1 MVLKY
6 RLGLDV
12 GTASVGAAA
21 VSLDEKGLP
30 LDLVWHHVRIFS
42 EPLDNAQGTLVSKKA
57 GRRKAR
63 MQRRQIDRRAARL
76 KSIAQLSSLIG
87 INRADVLPDNELPA
101 IRAQAATQRV
111 ELADMLRIFL
121 RMSKRRG
128 YRGEFKAKKKGE
140 VAQGSH
146 ELSNAMRTLAS
157 EQGVALQDEHDTG
170 ITLGQFLYHRLQS
183 GLPIKL
189 KIKEI
194 SDEPKPKKG
203 EDSPAP
209 KNLYAL
215 RSMVEHEFRTIWAT
229 QAQHHPVLN
238 GEHQG
243 KPIQQHFFDTLFLQR
258 PLKSAADLVAQC
270 SLEPTLARAPRAQ
283 MAFQRFRI
291 EKTLAD
297 LRWGAGKNAVEISP
311 AQKSVLRALL
321 DQNDKV
327 KFPAIYEAL
336 EKAGCPKPVGK
347 GLNLD
352 RASRE
357 ELQGNQTLSAL
368 RALDKYS
375 AKHHPDRATQL
386 EAAFRALDNKTQIAV
401 INFLAD
407 IGSPEQLDDPAWHTS
422 FVKSVKDVKVKDN
435 QGKDVWKYKDVQR
448 IFSIELVGFINHL
461 KEHDN
466 FDRLGS
472 MKFDGGR
479 ASYSVKALNT
489 LADWMEEP
497 HWAGDWD
504 NAEDGVKSLD
514 EEGAVRACY
523 RERIKAQRVTQR
535 RDNLPPPDATGNAV
549 VDGSLLQIRW
559 TINKMIAELGAP
571 PSEIVVEMA
580 REMSLGITRRNER
593 EADNTKQQK
602 ARKVAE
608 AEINKLGQTATPS
621 KIRRYLLWE
630 EQDTHCPYCEIKMCL
645 SDALD
650 GGATEFEHIIP
661 KSLTQVGL
669 KNSEI
674 VLAHRIC
681 NHEKGDRTPH
691 QVWGNTPRWAY
702 IKAAAKRFEDKK
714 RFRKAKLLL
723 LEDFE
728 YEVLTDKSVAEF
740 SDRQFHQTSWIAKA
754 AAQWLDCLCPNQ
766 VSVSRGELTS
776 QLRSAWK
783 LATVIP
789 EVRYESNLPV
799 LDTGGADPKKDP
811 AKPITPEDFAVLKK
825 YLERS
830 NISRE
835 ERKADMAQHPDVDT
849 NRRPDK
855 RIDHRHH
862 LIDAITLALT
872 SRSLF
877 QQMARD
883 YKIAA
888 EQFQPIAGE
897 SPEDRE
903 SRLKQA
909 TRPRLKTPAPPMRHV
924 RQAALEAVRACRIS
938 IKPDRYPDGALFK
951 GTAYGTDQREG
962 EDRLRLTLRQSVADM
977 GKVKGKTS
985 VESARKVIDRIVS
998 GEVRHIVS
1006 EHFEDKIATGMDAAT
1021 ALALPIRHPLYR
1033 TPIRKV
1039 RCFEGYAEEAQPIV
1053 FKSRQG
1059 EHRKYL
1065 VNEGYAY
1072 LELFTDGSKPPQL
1085 VKIRDAMKDKRK
1097 PKPSNV
1103 VRIYKGDTIFHLKN
1117 KQNYLVRSFKAENGG
1132 QLFVTVITET
1142 RPVKEMNAKD
1152 GFLKISGKNLSYIKL
1167 V

>member
-1 MVLKY
+1 MTLKY

-21 VSLDEKGLP
+21 VSLDENGQP
-30 LDLVWHHVRIFS
+30 LDLIWHHVRIFN
-42 EPLDNAQGTLVSKKA
+42 EPLEKSQGTLVSKKA

-76 KSIAQLSSLIG
+76 KSIAELSHLIG
-87 INRADVLPDNELPA
+87 IHRAEVLPDNELPA
-101 IRAQAATQRV
+101 IRAQAASERV

-146 ELSNAMRTLAS
+146 ELSTAMRTLAT

-189 KIKEI
+189 KIKE
-194 SDEPKPKKG
+194 SNDDPKSKKS
-203 EDSPAP
+203 EDSHAP

-229 QAQHHPVLN
+229 QAQYHPILN
-238 GEHQG
+238 GKHDG
-243 KPIQQHFFDTLFLQR
+243 KPIQAQFFDSLFLQR

-311 AQKSVLRALL
+311 AQKSVLRDLL
-321 DQNDKV
+321 DQHDKV
-327 KFPAIYEAL
+327 KFSAIYDAL

-357 ELQGNQTLSAL
+357 ELEGNKTLSAL
-368 RALDKYS
+368 RALDKHS
-375 AKHHPDRATQL
+375 AKHHPNRAAHL
-386 EAAFRALDNKTQIAV
+386 AAAFRALDNKTQIAV

-422 FVKSVKDVKVKDN
+422 FVKRD
-435 QGKDVWKYKDVQR
+435 GKPRQ
-448 IFSIELVGFINHL
+448 FSAALVGFINHL

-479 ASYSVKALNT
+479 ASYSVKALNS
-489 LADWMEEP
+489 LADWLEEP

-514 EEGAVRACY
+514 EEGAIRACY
-523 RERIKAQRVTQR
+523 RERIKARRVTQR
-535 RDNLPPPDATGNAV
+535 LDKLPVPEPTGNAV
-549 VDGSLLQIRW
+549 VDGSLRQIRW
-559 TINKMIAELGAP
+559 TINNMIAELGAP
-571 PSEIVVEMA
+571 PAEIVVEMA

-593 EADNTKQQK
+593 EADNKKQRD

-608 AEINKLGQTATPS
+608 VEINKLGQTATS
-621 KIRRYLLWE
+621 GKIRRYLLWK
-630 EQDTHCPYCEIKMCL
+630 EQDNHCPYCERIIGIE
-645 SDALD
+645 DALD

-681 NHEKGDRTPH
+681 NHEKGDRTPF
-691 QVWGNTPRWAY
+691 QVWGDTPRWAY
-702 IKAAAKRFEDKK
+702 IKAVAKRFEDKK

-754 AAQWLDCLCPNQ
+754 AAQWLDCLCPNR
-766 VSVSRGELTS
+766 VSVSRGELTA

-783 LATVIP
+783 LNTVIP
-789 EVRYESNLPV
+789 EVRYASNLPV
-799 LDTGGADPKKDP
+799 LDTGGADLKKDP

-835 ERKADMAQHPDVDT
+835 ERKADQEQHPDVDT

-877 QQMARD
+877 QQMALE

-888 EQFQPIAGE
+888 DKFQPIEGE

-903 SRLKQA
+903 TRLKQE
-909 TRPRLKTPAPPMRHV
+909 TRPRLKAPAPPMRHV

-951 GTAYGTDQREG
+951 STAYGTDQREG
-962 EDRLRLTLRQSVADM
+962 EDRLHLTLRQSVADM

-985 VESARKVIDRIVS
+985 IESARKAIDNIVS
-998 GEVRHIVS
+998 EEVRRIVS
-1006 EHFEDKIATGMDAAT
+1006 EHFEDKIAMGMDAAA
-1021 ALALPIRHPLYR
+1021 ALALPIRHPLYN

-1039 RCFEGYAEEAQPIV
+1039 RCFEGYAEDAQVIV

-1085 VKIRDAMKDKRK
+1085 VKIRDAMRDKHK
-1097 PKPSNV
+1097 PKPANV
-1103 VRIYKGDTIFHLKN
+1103 VRLYKGDT
-1117 KQNYLVRSFKAENGG
+1117 
-1132 QLFVTVITET
+1132 
-1142 RPVKEMNAKD
+1142 VKDAKD
-1152 GFLKISGKNLSYIKL
+1152 GLLFRIGYFKAKGEISLIPICDPRSFDKMTEANSGRKIVSFLQASKRLLLIY
-1167 V
+1167 